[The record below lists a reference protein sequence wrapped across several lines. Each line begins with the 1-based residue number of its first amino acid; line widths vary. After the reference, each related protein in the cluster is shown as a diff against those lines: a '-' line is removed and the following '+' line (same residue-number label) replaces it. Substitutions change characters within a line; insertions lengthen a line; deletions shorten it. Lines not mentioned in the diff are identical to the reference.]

1 MVKDVLIVSIFIF
14 VLCVLFV
21 PPDRGG
27 GWLGWLRVGSEERV
41 KWSGSGEREESQKI
55 LLMGNLGYQ
64 KFLLTGIKPFLK
76 VSLHELS
83 ICNYG
88 KRYLFHQKTMEK
100 GILFSFKYYG
110 NYGKVILKVGGHPVL
125 CKTNQSNIHSIS

>member
-41 KWSGSGEREESQKI
+41 KWRGSGEREESQENTFNGEFGVSEISADRDKTI
-55 LLMGNLGYQ
+55 FEG
-64 KFLLTGIKPFLK
+64 KFT
-76 VSLHELS
+76 
-83 ICNYG
+83 
-88 KRYLFHQKTMEK
+88 
-100 GILFSFKYYG
+100 
-110 NYGKVILKVGGHPVL
+110 
-125 CKTNQSNIHSIS
+125 